1 MPVPVRAKYAL
12 YTGLFAASGLP
23 LAHAT
28 DVAMCTD
35 MGRITIEL
43 FDEQAPRHV
52 ANFLNY
58 MDQGFYTGTV
68 FHRVIE
74 DFVVQGGGHDRDLR
88 SKPVGEPIV
97 NESMN
102 GLSNVRGT
110 IAAARTDDPD
120 SATAQ
125 FFINIADNTGLD
137 GSPPTPGYTVFAR
150 VRDGMEI
157 VDEIAALPTSANGAF
172 GEDVPMPLVA
182 ITATARLAPEQ
193 PYPDLS
199 AAQRLEAIRERIT
212 ATIDAE
218 DLVAAASWFN
228 AYHAECGE
236 MTADLRI
243 TEATV
248 RMVTDSKPAAVTA
261 LDEYFRIASPQHASY
276 DVAQALYEMLIPEGA
291 ANIVAAPSAAL
302 AQLAGECL
310 IDDIP
315 ELPNGDAATLD
326 EMLDGQVAVREFLTR
341 SEESI
346 ECLDDA
352 SKGRDITDEQRSLLI
367 RAHNDTIDVM
377 EEVAATFNEQIS
389 IFRERE

>member
-1 MPVPVRAKYAL
+1 MSVPTRATYAL
-12 YTGLFAASGLP
+12 CSGLLAASGLP
-23 LAHAT
+23 LAQAT

-43 FDEQAPRHV
+43 FDEQAPRHA
-52 ANFLNY
+52 ANFLRY

-74 DFVVQGGGHDRDLR
+74 GFVVQGGGHNRDLR
-88 SKPVGEPIV
+88 SKPVGPPIA

-120 SATAQ
+120 SATSQ
-125 FFINIADNTGLD
+125 FFFNVADNTGLD
-137 GSPPTPGYTVFAR
+137 GSPTTPGYTVFAR
-150 VRDGMEI
+150 VRGGMDV
-157 VDEIAALPTSANGAF
+157 VDEIAELPTGPSGTF
-172 GEDVPMPLVA
+172 GEDVPKPLVA
-182 ITATARLAPEQ
+182 ITAMARLRPEQ
-193 PYPDLS
+193 PFPDLS
-199 AAQRLEAIRERIT
+199 PAQRLEAIRERIT

-218 DLVAAASWFN
+218 DLIAAADWFN

-276 DVAQALYEMLIPEGA
+276 EVAQALYEMLIPDGA
-291 ANIVAAPSAAL
+291 ADIIAAPSAAL

-315 ELPNGDAATLD
+315 ELPNGDAATLE
-326 EMLDGQVAVREFLTR
+326 EMLDGQAAVREFLAR
-341 SEESI
+341 SEDSI
-346 ECLDDA
+346 DCLDDA
-352 SKGRDITDEQRSLLI
+352 SKARNLTDEQRSLLI
-367 RAHNDTIDVM
+367 RAHNDTVDVM
-377 EEVAATFNEQIS
+377 EEVAATFNEQIG